1 MLEIWSGGF
10 VVWLLRH
17 WRNVAYTVS
26 LDGGVSVRE
35 LETWRRRRRRTQ
47 TKRKGRGFEFSISIL
62 ERSVQGW
69 WTVRLHY
76 TEQYIMDHILCY
88 SDAYV
93 NNFFFCVKRNACVN
107 NWVLLSSTQVMITT
121 SQQKTQ
127 VMISPQNPSPS
138 EVSKMPPAS
147 VGVYPTRDHFS
158 RCVGVEGS

>member
-121 SQQKTQ
+121 SQQKNSSYD
-127 VMISPQNPSPS
+127 IPPK
-138 EVSKMPPAS
+138 SKSIWS
-147 VGVYPTRDHFS
+147 VKNATSFC
-158 RCVGVEGS
+158 RCLSYTWSFF